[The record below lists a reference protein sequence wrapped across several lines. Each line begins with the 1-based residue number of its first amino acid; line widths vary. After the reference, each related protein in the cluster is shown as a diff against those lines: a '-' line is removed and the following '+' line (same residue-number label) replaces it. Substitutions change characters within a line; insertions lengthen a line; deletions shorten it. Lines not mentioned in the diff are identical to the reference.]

1 MGKSSE
7 SLESLIHARTLD
19 GADVAQIDERIWDL
33 FGESWCVVFTDMCGF
48 SRRSAQAGIIPFL
61 VLIQQM
67 RDLCEPIWEKH
78 SGFVLKTI
86 ADSQV
91 VIFRD
96 PKKALLA
103 CVEVERSLHA
113 RNHSVE
119 EAERIYLGCG
129 LGYGDVLKLGDD
141 DVFGVE
147 VNFAA
152 KLGEDIAGPY
162 DVFVTS
168 SFVKKVGRVRG
179 VTFKEVKRGRLGGT
193 KEKYFSAEF
202 DVKHKNDHRGKARRT
217 RVRFR

>member
-1 MGKSSE
+1 MGKSTQ
-7 SLESLIHARTLD
+7 SLEELIHERSLA
-19 GADVAQIDERIWDL
+19 GADVARIDRRIWDL
-33 FGESWCVVFTDMCGF
+33 FGEKWCVVFTDMCGF
-48 SRRSAQAGIIPFL
+48 SRRSAQGGIIPFL
-61 VLIQQM
+61 VLIQRM
-67 RDLCEPIWEKH
+67 REICEPIWEKH

-91 VIFRD
+91 VLFRD
-96 PKKALLA
+96 AKKGLRACLDVSRALHSRNS
-103 CVEVERSLHA
+103 EVDET
-113 RNHSVE
+113 
-119 EAERIYLGCG
+119 ERIYLGCG

-168 SFVKKVGRVRG
+168 AFAKKVGRVRG
-179 VTFKEVKRGRLGGT
+179 VEFREVKRGRLGGT

-202 DVKHKNDHRGKARRT
+202 EVKDKRDHRKKARRT